1 MLVFFYVLAIGLQY
15 KETRK
20 MGAQDDLMYK
30 DHMCQVWK
38 LKFSSSGSIH
48 WKKASSKKLFI
59 YYYLHTYNMTF
70 LHSPTL
76 DTHKIII
83 RKW

>member
-30 DHMCQVWK
+30 DHMCQV
-38 LKFSSSGSIH
+38 
-48 WKKASSKKLFI
+48 
-59 YYYLHTYNMTF
+59 
-70 LHSPTL
+70 
-76 DTHKIII
+76 
-83 RKW
+83 